1 VGGHGQT
8 RERLQA
14 MMGFNRGIGLA
25 MTVLALWLAGPAEA
39 QESLDK
45 GKSGAQL
52 FASDCAICHKN
63 AASLAK
69 SGAFFGLS
77 NFLSEHYTASSR
89 SAAIIAAY
97 VESVARA
104 HPPSRRSGAAKRSA
118 KGNEKTKAGEK
129 KLGTAGAGD
138 AKSSKPAESKTSEP
152 KVSEPKASE
161 PKASESN
168 SSVPKPPEPIPNQPK
183 PTAASAG
190 KPEKPA
196 KTD

>member
-1 VGGHGQT
+1 
-8 RERLQA
+8 
-14 MMGFNRGIGLA
+14 MMGFDRGIGVA
-25 MTVLALWLAGPAEA
+25 MTVLALWLAGSAGSAGA

-52 FASDCAICHKN
+52 FGSDCAICHKN

-69 SGAFFGLS
+69 AGAFFGLS
-77 NFLSEHYTASSR
+77 NFLTEHYTASSQ

-104 HPPSRRSGAAKRSA
+104 HPTGKRPGATKRSA
-118 KGNEKTKAGEK
+118 KSTERAKTGEQ
-129 KLGTAGAGD
+129 KLGTAGSGD
-138 AKSSKPAESKTSEP
+138 AKSGKLAGPKTSEP
-152 KVSEPKASE
+152 K
-161 PKASESN
+161 

-183 PTAASAG
+183 PTTASAA